1 MNLGALLDLGVDR
14 GRLENELKKLNIGP
28 YEIKVQRDR
37 RRGISGTRADVI
49 IPAQPQHDPGH
60 HCPHSSFGQI
70 REVIAESSLSEKV
83 KETGIKIFTKLAQA
97 EAKVHGH
104 GIDEVRFHEV
114 GAVDSIVDIVGAA
127 IGLELLNVDRVLASP
142 VQVGGGF
149 VTCTHGLLP
158 VPAPATAEI
167 LKGIPMKSGIVPFE
181 MTTPTGAAILAA
193 TSQGFTEEMNFIPE
207 KIGYGIGQRDTD
219 VPNVLRVFLGD
230 MQTNVLNRDRDTDL
244 EVAESFLLET
254 NIDDMNPEMYD
265 SVVNALFDQGAQDV
279 YLTPIIMKKSRPAV
293 KISILCDTSAML
305 GIEEVL
311 WFQTTTFGLRCS
323 RVVKRMLPRDLSKV
337 KDAIRRGFGEA
348 RLLSWA
354 QDQIKTGI
362 RGLSEAGERTR
373 REASGNIRQ
382 HCPGRAGLNFIR
394 GID

>member
-1 MNLGALLDLGVDR
+1 M
-14 GRLENELKKLNIGP
+14 
-28 YEIKVQRDR
+28 
-37 RRGISGTRADVI
+37 
-49 IPAQPQHDPGH
+49 
-60 HCPHSSFGQI
+60 
-70 REVIAESSLSEKV
+70 IAESSLSEKV

-193 TSQGFTEEMNFIPE
+193 TSQGFTEEMNFMPE

-230 MQTNVLNRDRDTDL
+230 MQTNVLDRDRDTDFRGGGIL
-244 EVAESFLLET
+244 SAGNQHRRYESGDVRLRRQRTFRSGGAGRLSHPDHHEKIET
-254 NIDDMNPEMYD
+254 
-265 SVVNALFDQGAQDV
+265 
-279 YLTPIIMKKSRPAV
+279 AV

-311 WFQTTTFGLRCS
+311 WFQTTTFGLRCG
-323 RVVKRMLPRDLSKV
+323 RVVKRMLPRPVES

>member
-1 MNLGALLDLGVDR
+1 
-14 GRLENELKKLNIGP
+14 
-28 YEIKVQRDR
+28 
-37 RRGISGTRADVI
+37 
-49 IPAQPQHDPGH
+49 
-60 HCPHSSFGQI
+60 
-70 REVIAESSLSEKV
+70 
-83 KETGIKIFTKLAQA
+83 
-97 EAKVHGH
+97 
-104 GIDEVRFHEV
+104 
-114 GAVDSIVDIVGAA
+114 
-127 IGLELLNVDRVLASP
+127 
-142 VQVGGGF
+142 
-149 VTCTHGLLP
+149 
-158 VPAPATAEI
+158 
-167 LKGIPMKSGIVPFE
+167 

-337 KDAIRRGFGEA
+337 KTQFGEVSVKRAYYHGRRIKSKPEYEDCRKLAKERGVRLQEIYDSIA
-348 RLLSWA
+348 REE
-354 QDQIKTGI
+354 QD
-362 RGLSEAGERTR
+362 
-373 REASGNIRQ
+373 
-382 HCPGRAGLNFIR
+382 
-394 GID
+394 